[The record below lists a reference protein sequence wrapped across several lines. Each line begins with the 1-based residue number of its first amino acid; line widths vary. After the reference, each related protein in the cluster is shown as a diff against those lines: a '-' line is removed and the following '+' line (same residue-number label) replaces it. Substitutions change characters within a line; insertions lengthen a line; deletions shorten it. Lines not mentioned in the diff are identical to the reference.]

1 MEEKELIKEI
11 FACCRT
17 IAVVGLSPKPHRA
30 SHHVAEYLQEQGYK
44 IIPVYPREEKILNE
58 KVYRTLAEITEKVD
72 VVCIFRNP
80 TEVVPIVEEAIK
92 IKPFAIW
99 MQESVVNA
107 KAKKMAENKGINVIM
122 DKCMYKEHVKL

>member
-1 MEEKELIKEI
+1 MEEQELIKQI
-11 FACCRT
+11 FARSKT

-58 KVYRTLAEITEKVD
+58 KVHRTLTEIKGKVD
-72 VVCIFRNP
+72 IVCIFRAP
-80 TEVVPIVEEAIK
+80 SKIMPIIEEAIK
-92 IKPFAIW
+92 LRPFAIW
-99 MQESVVNA
+99 MQEGVVNVE
-107 KAKKMAENKGINVIM
+107 AKKMAENKGINVIM